1 MYVHKSISNHWL
13 FKDVIIHYL
22 IKRLQARKS
31 NHANVLTLQVLS
43 SHQREIWKIIK
54 LCQLNNGSIFIP
66 AKKKKNPKFENRYD
80 YAKLEKLFD
89 LKTG

>member
-1 MYVHKSISNHWL
+1 MIIFIILLNLNRSKVQMYVHKSISNHWL

-43 SHQREIWKIIK
+43 SH
-54 LCQLNNGSIFIP
+54 
-66 AKKKKNPKFENRYD
+66 
-80 YAKLEKLFD
+80 
-89 LKTG
+89 

>member
-1 MYVHKSISNHWL
+1 MIYNSLTIIFIISLNLNSSKVQMYVHKSISNHWL

-43 SHQREIWKIIK
+43 SH
-54 LCQLNNGSIFIP
+54 
-66 AKKKKNPKFENRYD
+66 
-80 YAKLEKLFD
+80 
-89 LKTG
+89 